1 VILLCSARLAR
12 VSETRLPFGI
22 PESELQFRY
31 ARSSGPGGQNVNKTA
46 SKATLRWNPFASR
59 ALPPDVRERFARAYA
74 SRLTTE
80 GELVLQG
87 QRYRDQA
94 RNAADCVA
102 KLAEMLRAV
111 ARPPRARRP
120 TRPGRGAVERR
131 LGEKRKRSAAKRE
144 RRAPRGDD

>member
-1 VILLCSARLAR
+1 
-12 VSETRLPFGI
+12 VSDTRLPFGI
-22 PESELQFRY
+22 PESELTFSY

-59 ALPPDVRERFARAYA
+59 ALPPDVRERFARAWA
-74 SRLTTE
+74 NRLTVD
-80 GELVLQG
+80 GELVLQS
-87 QRYRDQA
+87 QRHRDQA

-111 ARPPRARRP
+111 AKPKRARRA

-131 LGEKRKRSAAKRE
+131 LSQKKRRSEAKRE
-144 RRAPRGDD
+144 RRGPRGDEP

>member
-1 VILLCSARLAR
+1 

-22 PESELQFRY
+22 PESELTFTY

-46 SKATLRWNPFASR
+46 SKATLRWSPFASR
-59 ALPPDVRERFARAYA
+59 ALPPDVRERFVRAHA

-80 GELVLQG
+80 GELVLHG
-87 QRYRDQA
+87 QRHRDQA

-111 ARPPRARRP
+111 ARPKRARRP
-120 TRPGRGAVERR
+120 TRPSRGATERR
-131 LGEKRKRSAAKRE
+131 LREKRRRGESKRE
-144 RRAPRGDD
+144 RRGPRRDD